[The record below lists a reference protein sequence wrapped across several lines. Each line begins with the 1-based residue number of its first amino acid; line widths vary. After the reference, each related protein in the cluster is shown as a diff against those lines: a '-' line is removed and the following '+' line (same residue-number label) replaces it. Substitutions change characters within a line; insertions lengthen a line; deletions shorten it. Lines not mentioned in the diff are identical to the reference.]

1 MRKIIYYV
9 ACSLDGFIAG
19 ENEDVSQFIYEG
31 NGVEKYQ
38 NDLKEFDTVI
48 MGRTTYEFG
57 YQYGLKEGQA
67 AYPNM
72 EHYIFSNKLNLKNAD
87 ANVHVKK
94 VLIEEVEKIQNQEG
108 SDIYLCGGGTFAGW
122 LLQNKKIDILK
133 IKLNPILCGTGI
145 LLFGNSQTPFQLE
158 LLESETYEKGMQI
171 LTYKIIY

>member
-19 ENEDVSQFIYEG
+19 KNGDVSQFIYEG

-48 MGRTTYEFG
+48 MGRTTYECG
-57 YQYGLKEGQA
+57 YQYGLKEGQR

-72 EHYIFSNKLNLKNAD
+72 EHYIFSDNLKFKNTD
-87 ANVHVKK
+87 GNVHVRKFF
-94 VLIEEVEKIQNQEG
+94 VEEIEKIQKQEG
-108 SDIYLCGGGTFAGW
+108 SDIYLCGGGQFAGW
-122 LLQNKKIDILK
+122 LLQNEKIDTLK

-145 LLFGNSQTPFQLE
+145 SLFGDSQVPYQLE
-158 LLESETYEKGMQI
+158 LLESESYEKGVQI
-171 LTYKIIY
+171 MTYKILY

>member
-57 YQYGLKEGQA
+57 YQYGLKEGQG

-72 EHYIFSNKLNLKNAD
+72 EHYIFSNNLHFKNAD
-87 ANVHVKK
+87 ANVHVRK
-94 VLIEEVEKIQNQEG
+94 VFVEEIEKIQKQEG
-108 SDIYLCGGGTFAGW
+108 SDIYLCGGGQFAGW
-122 LLQNKKIDILK
+122 LLQNEKIDILK
-133 IKLNPILCGTGI
+133 IKLNPILFGTGI
-145 LLFGNSQTPFQLE
+145 LLFGDSQVPYQLD
-158 LLESETYEKGMQI
+158 LLETESYEKGMQI
-171 LTYKIIY
+171 MTYKILY